1 MVGVHWL
8 NFAPSGDQLWQAD
21 YIGNYLV
28 DIIMI
33 PTFTFAIIVFALGL
47 KRFLADLQANAV
59 AEGKTN
65 KQKID
70 PIGFVQ
76 ALGNVIPTILK
87 HNKFNECGENKDR
100 ATSHM
105 MVFFSF
111 IGLLIVTGCFF
122 AAEWIFHI
130 EGPYSQINPIK
141 WLANVSGVALVIGGV
156 LLLKKRMSNKD
167 QRSSYWDWYLVG
179 LVLALGISGLLTEM
193 LRLGGLFGLSALIYF
208 IHLIFIWALFA
219 YVPFSKL
226 AHLVYRTVAM
236 AYQEYSG
243 RR

>member
-1 MVGVHWL
+1 
-8 NFAPSGDQLWQAD
+8 
-21 YIGNYLV
+21 
-28 DIIMI
+28 
-33 PTFTFAIIVFALGL
+33 
-47 KRFLADLQANAV
+47 
-59 AEGKTN
+59 
-65 KQKID
+65 
-70 PIGFVQ
+70 
-76 ALGNVIPTILK
+76 
-87 HNKFNECGENKDR
+87 
-100 ATSHM
+100 
-105 MVFFSF
+105 
-111 IGLLIVTGCFF
+111 
-122 AAEWIFHI
+122 
-130 EGPYSQINPIK
+130 
-141 WLANVSGVALVIGGV
+141 
-156 LLLKKRMSNKD
+156 MSNKD